1 MPKKP
6 EVAALDPSCVWSPDM
21 DQIALGALARLPSEQ
36 RERAFA
42 IYKRQGPQGLA
53 EFCNS
58 VAVAG
63 DGDSFAFATDPKA
76 GKLAA
81 MAHTHPD
88 NKDHPDGHL
97 FSQNDVAV
105 AKQLGLPSYI
115 ADVASGDVKRF
126 DPATSKTDRTGG
138 LRGGATAKGTVI
150 GNTKSRRDVLAA
162 AYDLHTPE
170 QKK

>member
-6 EVAALDPSCVWSPDM
+6 EVALLDAQCIWDPDM
-21 DQIALGALARLPSEQ
+21 DKIAMDALARLPREQ
-36 RERAFA
+36 RERGMA
-42 IYKRQGPQGLA
+42 IYKRQGPDGLTRY
-53 EFCNS
+53 CNS
-58 VAVAG
+58 IAIAG
-63 DGDSFAFATDPKA
+63 DGDGFSFATDPSA

-81 MAHTHPD
+81 LAHSHPD
-88 NKDHPDGHL
+88 NKDHPHGHL

-105 AKQLGLPSYI
+105 AKQLNLPSYI
-115 ADVASGDVKRF
+115 ADVASGDVRRF

-138 LRGGATAKGTVI
+138 LRGGATSPGTVV
-150 GNTKSRRDVLAA
+150 GNTKTRRDVLAA